1 MGLVPDQGDRL
12 VTGGD
17 EGLVEES
24 GHLSVA
30 PDDCDMAHVPRL
42 YGAAPAGT
50 GRSFPTRRAP

>member
-30 PDDCDMAHVPRL
+30 PDDCDMAHAPRL
-42 YGAAPAGT
+42 YGAAPAAT
-50 GRSFPTRRAP
+50 